1 MTKKQKLIIQ
11 IVVLMLILILAI
23 RPMAAGL
30 GQNLATKKQ
39 LTKRLVQLE
48 GKLNTLNG
56 IEPLLIDDRVK
67 KMEAVFPSVKP
78 IVPLMASLSQLAA
91 QQNLTFGGVSLS
103 PGSLSQGEAK
113 SKDKKKTATD
123 LNDLRFGFQIGGDF
137 DSISKFMRSLENTAP
152 LMKIEEVGLT
162 IKTNP
167 LFERTETIV
176 VADIKVAA
184 YYQPPPKTL
193 GGVDKPVKLLSR
205 SEEILLN
212 QLVSFKTF
220 PQVVPQTTVGKEDLF
235 GVQPKL
241 PGPAD
246 WF

>member
-1 MTKKQKLIIQ
+1 
-11 IVVLMLILILAI
+11 
-23 RPMAAGL
+23 
-30 GQNLATKKQ
+30 
-39 LTKRLVQLE
+39 
-48 GKLNTLNG
+48 
-56 IEPLLIDDRVK
+56 
-67 KMEAVFPSVKP
+67 MEAVFPSVKP

-176 VADIKVAA
+176 VADIKDR
-184 YYQPPPKTL
+184 KST
-193 GGVDKPVKLLSR
+193 R
-205 SEEILLN
+205 LN
-212 QLVSFKTF
+212 SSHTSISY
-220 PQVVPQTTVGKEDLF
+220 
-235 GVQPKL
+235 
-241 PGPAD
+241 A
-246 WF
+246 